1 MEFIEVSA
9 KTKEEAI
16 TKACIDLG
24 VASDSLEYQVISEG
38 SSGFLGI
45 GAKPAVIRARR
56 KEEKVEETPAVSE
69 KPAAAAKKAAP
80 EKEDKASEKDAG
92 REAVKKAADTEK
104 EAAPA
109 APAEKKAAPEKDV
122 KASEKKAEDSE
133 AAEPAEKEEVKPDR
147 SEDEIVEMKASATKF
162 LDSVFQAMDLP
173 VNITVDYEKEADCL
187 NIDFAGKDM
196 GILIGKR
203 GQTLDSLQYLTSLVV
218 NRETKH
224 FVRIKLDTEDY
235 RRRRKETLENLASN
249 IARKVKKTRKA
260 VSLEPM
266 NPYERRIIHSSL
278 QGNRFVE
285 TYSEG
290 SEPYRYVVVSPK
302 RYEKSERY
310 DRR

>member
-69 KPAAAAKKAAP
+69 TPAAEAKKAAP
-80 EKEDKASEKDAG
+80 EKEA
-92 REAVKKAADTEK
+92 KAAE
-104 EAAPA
+104 
-109 APAEKKAAPEKDV
+109 KAAPEKEA
-122 KASEKKAEDSE
+122 K
-133 AAEPAEKEEVKPDR
+133 AAEKAVPEKEAKADEKDAVKPAAKKDADIEKEEVSAAPAEKEEVKPDR

-266 NPYERRIIHSSL
+266 NPYERRIIHSRL

>member
-9 KTKEEAI
+9 KTKQEAI

-24 VASDSLEYQVISEG
+24 VSSDRLEYQVVSEG

-56 KEEKVEETPAVSE
+56 KEDAVMPEEPAEAAVS
-69 KPAAAAKKAAP
+69 AAP
-80 EKEDKASEKDAG
+80 EKAAVE
-92 REAVKKAADTEK
+92 EAPAAEAMSAEP
-104 EAAPA
+104 EAAPEAEAEA
-109 APAEKKAAPEKDV
+109 APVEKAGDADQTSEAEEAEQTEEVPERTEEEIISMKAA
-122 KASEKKAEDSE
+122 AS
-133 AAEPAEKEEVKPDR
+133 
-147 SEDEIVEMKASATKF
+147 KF
-162 LDSVFQAMDLP
+162 LDSVFQAMELP
-173 VNITVDYEKEADCL
+173 VNISMEYEKEADSL
-187 NIDFAGKDM
+187 NIDFAGQDM

-218 NRETKH
+218 NRDTKN

-235 RRRRKETLENLASN
+235 RRRRKETLENLAGN
-249 IARKVKKTRKA
+249 IARKVKKTRRA

-285 TYSEG
+285 THSEG
-290 SEPYRYVVVSPK
+290 NEPYRYVVVTPK
-302 RYEKSERY
+302 RYERADRSDRY
-310 DRR
+310 DRSR

>member
-1 MEFIEVSA
+1 MDYIVIQA

-24 VASDSLEYQVISEG
+24 VSSDRLDYQVVSEG

-45 GAKPAVIRARR
+45 GAKPAVIRARK
-56 KEEKVEETPAVSE
+56 KEEPAEVEMNKAEEALKESVRDAISKDNTAVS
-69 KPAAAAKKAAP
+69 
-80 EKEDKASEKDAG
+80 S
-92 REAVKKAADTEK
+92 
-104 EAAPA
+104 APA
-109 APAEKKAAPEKDV
+109 AEKKEAETDDSKGAAAELPASEEKKTADAV
-122 KASEKKAEDSE
+122 KADQNN
-133 AAEPAEKEEVKPDR
+133 EPAADAEAEEQVQER
-147 SEDEIVEMKASATKF
+147 SEEDIISMKASASKF
-162 LDSVFQAMDLP
+162 LDSIFKAMELP
-173 VNITVDYEKEADCL
+173 VDITIDYDKEADAL

-218 NRETKH
+218 NRDQKH
-224 FVRIKLDTEDY
+224 FVRIKLDTEGY

-266 NPYERRIIHSSL
+266 NPYERRIIHSCL

-285 TYSEG
+285 THSEG
-290 SEPYRYVVVSPK
+290 NEPYRYVVVTPA
-302 RYEKSERY
+302 RFEKSERSGRY
-310 DRR
+310 ER